1 MLDLNG
7 IVHLLLVWPL
17 LLSAGVWQSE
27 PNETSNVHNCGA
39 TYCAYLPAVPKSDLI
54 GVSEVKI
61 GLANKYIWAA
71 QGMIFNASDKPIYNA
86 HIELRITN
94 LDSQVVTTREVATGL
109 VGTLPVQANPFH
121 FEGTFFPTLPRLSVE
136 AKVKDFSTTYTS
148 TLRNLEVVSY
158 VARLVDC
165 QDICVDYMDIR
176 VKNPYIMPMRNA
188 RLLVWTT
195 DSFCESSSGVL
206 IAPVLG
212 AGEST
217 TATWEFCR
225 VVPVRY
231 PTSDLYIVAQGEVL
245 P

>member
-1 MLDLNG
+1 MKPLPRFL
-7 IVHLLLVWPL
+7 IACLLLLVALTPAPV
-17 LLSAGVWQSE
+17 LSKVDASQ
-27 PNETSNVHNCGA
+27 CGA
-39 TYCAYLPAVPKSDLI
+39 MHCAYLPAASKSDLI
-54 GVSEVKI
+54 GISEVKV
-61 GLANKYIWAA
+61 GLANKFIWAA

-86 HIELRITN
+86 RIELQIRDLN
-94 LDSQVVTTREVATGL
+94 SQVIITRMVTTGL
-109 VGTLPVQANPFH
+109 VGTLPGQANPFH
-121 FEGTFFPTLPRLSVE
+121 FQAASPNLPWQSAE

-148 TLRNLEVVSY
+148 TLRNLDVVSY
-158 VARLVDC
+158 VVRLWDC
-165 QDICVDYMDIR
+165 QDICLGYIDVRI
-176 VKNPYIMPMRNA
+176 KNPNTVPVRNA

-206 IAPVLG
+206 ITPTLG

-231 PTSDLYIVAQGEVL
+231 PTSDFYIVAQGEVE